1 MTDPIRC
8 LLVDDKPLALDILT
22 DYVAKVPF
30 LELAGSSQNP
40 VEALHWVGERRV
52 DLIFL
57 DIQMPQLTGL
67 QFLQALDRRA
77 QVVLTTAYTEYAL
90 AGFEHDV
97 IDYLLKPIPFE
108 RFYQAVQKAQRR
120 LRPAPALEPAPAP
133 EPAET
138 PRPYL
143 FVKTEHRMQRIDLA
157 DVLYLEG
164 LQNYVLIHT
173 LTEKIIARQTLT
185 SLEASL
191 PAAEFVRVHKS
202 FIVSLAHTHTVERSR
217 IFMQV
222 AAAGS
227 PAIIPVGD
235 TYRSAFYDRL

>member
-1 MTDPIRC
+1 MTEPIRC
-8 LLVDDKPLALDILT
+8 LVVDDKPLALDILT

-30 LELAGSSQNP
+30 LQLAGSSENP
-40 VEALHWVGERRV
+40 VEALGWVEERRV
-52 DLIFL
+52 DLVFL

-77 QVVLTTAYTEYAL
+77 QVVLTTAYAEHAL

-120 LRPAPALEPAPAP
+120 LRPAPASVPA
-133 EPAET
+133 PAET

-157 DVLYLEG
+157 EILYLEG
-164 LQNYVLIHT
+164 LQNYVVIHT
-173 LTEKIIARQTLT
+173 LTEKTIARQTLS

-191 PAAEFVRVHKS
+191 PTSDFVRVHKS

-217 IFMQV
+217 IFIQTG
-222 AAAGS
+222 AGS
-227 PAIIPVGD
+227 SAVIPVGD
-235 TYRSAFYDRL
+235 TYRNAFYDRL

>member
-30 LELAGSSQNP
+30 LQLAGSSQNP
-40 VEALHWVGERRV
+40 VEALNWVAERRV

-77 QVVLTTAYTEYAL
+77 QVVLTTAYAEYAL

-108 RFYQAVQKAQRR
+108 RFYQAARKAQRR
-120 LRPAPALEPAPAP
+120 LRPVP

-157 DVLYLEG
+157 EVLYLEG
-164 LQNYVLIHT
+164 LQNYVIIHT
-173 LTEKIIARQTLT
+173 PTEKVIARQTLN
-185 SLEASL
+185 SLENSL

-202 FIVSLAHTHTVERSR
+202 FIVALAHTHTVERSR
-217 IFMQV
+217 IFIQST
-222 AAAGS
+222 AGN
-227 PAIIPVGD
+227 PIIIPVGD
-235 TYRSAFYDRL
+235 TYRNAFYGRL